1 MKTLMLGTIGIIAI
15 AAQPCS
21 AGNLAKNLGFYDWGG
36 QYVSSLGES
45 VQQIVALGSRA
56 ARITLSPRYN
66 FDYHQGTTCSAASS
80 LQALVQQPD
89 IQAALDNPNIDVFMI
104 TAYDFTTFGDC
115 QTQRYLEPQFYTPE
129 NVQALVQEYSDLTL
143 YLYQAYAHTYKRFV
157 ISNWESDNSIYC
169 GQAYSYATT
178 QSFRDYCDGAYPS
191 LYYGNATP
199 AESLKAL
206 KLWFQYRQQGIADGR
221 VRAAQLGLRGM
232 RVYFAPEF
240 CITRALHDGGFQS
253 VLYDVLP
260 SVMFDYVSYS
270 AYESI
275 NAAQPGDTLTADLN
289 TIREVT
295 GSRSIILGE
304 IGFSQSAWGT
314 AAISRTSEVLA
325 AADSWGV
332 SYVFVWNLYDS
343 SVGDDYGA
351 YGTDGTLTDLG
362 AYYQGILSG
371 TAGRRGAPISF

>member
-1 MKTLMLGTIGIIAI
+1 
-15 AAQPCS
+15 
-21 AGNLAKNLGFYDWGG
+21 
-36 QYVSSLGES
+36 
-45 VQQIVALGSRA
+45 
-56 ARITLSPRYN
+56 
-66 FDYHQGTTCSAASS
+66 
-80 LQALVQQPD
+80 
-89 IQAALDNPNIDVFMI
+89 
-104 TAYDFTTFGDC
+104 
-115 QTQRYLEPQFYTPE
+115 
-129 NVQALVQEYSDLTL
+129 
-143 YLYQAYAHTYKRFV
+143 
-157 ISNWESDNSIYC
+157 
-169 GQAYSYATT
+169 
-178 QSFRDYCDGAYPS
+178 
-191 LYYGNATP
+191 
-199 AESLKAL
+199 
-206 KLWFQYRQQGIADGR
+206 
-221 VRAAQLGLRGM
+221 M